1 MNMFSYKDKD
11 LEKEQ
16 ELYEGKARN
25 YLDPEK
31 AEALLQKA
39 IRKANDKKGSLGEV
53 WEKLQLFFE
62 LIKAY
67 FKGEYRN
74 VSKGTILTI
83 LGAIIYFVSPIDMVP
98 DFIVGLGILDDA
110 AVIGFAIKKISV
122 ELEDFQRWKQE
133 ESPHS

>member
-1 MNMFSYKDKD
+1 MIMFSYKKED

-16 ELYEGKARN
+16 ELYEGKAKE

-62 LIKAY
+62 LLKAY
-67 FKGEYRN
+67 FKGEYRK

-122 ELEDFQRWKQE
+122 ELEEFQRWKKE
-133 ESPHS
+133 ESPNS

>member
-16 ELYEGKARN
+16 ELYEGKAKE

-67 FKGEYRN
+67 FKGEYRK

-98 DFIVGLGILDDA
+98 DFIVGIGILDDA

-122 ELEDFQRWKQE
+122 ELEEFQRWNKE

>member
-1 MNMFSYKDKD
+1 MNLFSYKDED
-11 LEKEQ
+11 LVKEQ
-16 ELYEGKARN
+16 EIYEGKSSE
-25 YLDPEK
+25 YLDPNK

-39 IRKANDKKGSLGEV
+39 IRKAKDKKGSLGEV

-122 ELEDFQRWKQE
+122 ELEEFQRWKHE

>member
-1 MNMFSYKDKD
+1 MNMFNYKNED
-11 LEKEQ
+11 LEKKQ
-16 ELYEGKARN
+16 ELYEGKARK